1 MHNTENIDYYLAQ
14 NYFDEA
20 EKRGLK
26 LYLGNFDTNLWLH
39 KEHINLDTVIETAKK
54 FTDSR
59 ITIISEGTN
68 QGFYIY
74 SKLKKACLKLST
86 TSFAFNHAQL
96 V

>member
-1 MHNTENIDYYLAQ
+1 MHNTENIDYFLAQ

-20 EKRGLK
+20 ERRGLK

-39 KEHINLDTVIETAKK
+39 KEHINLDTVIETAKR

-59 ITIISEGTN
+59 ITIISEGVN
-68 QGFYIY
+68 KGFYIY
-74 SKLKKACLKLST
+74 SKLKKDCVRLSS
-86 TSFAFNHAQL
+86 TSFAIHQAQF